1 MALLIPLSEK
11 SLRKSDP
18 FISIFS
24 LLGTPAQQRN
34 DYNEKLWLKREHNR
48 WKRFVWIESG
58 P

>member
-11 SLRKSDP
+11 SLKKVIHLSQ
-18 FISIFS
+18 FS
-24 LLGTPAQQRN
+24 LCLAPQQRN

>member
-1 MALLIPLSEK
+1 MMALLIPLSEK
-11 SLRKSDP
+11 SLKKVIHLSQ
-18 FISIFS
+18 FS
-24 LLGTPAQQRN
+24 LCLAPQQRN